1 MQIKF
6 EDGII
11 IFIDNDKEYSFES
24 HGNYLNSFIK
34 YDLIDRE
41 KHRLREY
48 HDGETGK
55 ISKVEDVAIGNNR
68 AAWYVQ
74 DYLPDGENYKRSK
87 KAIITLGDFVSG
99 EERVIYKGE
108 CFGDLCFDGDD
119 LYFNASKDGQTCTF
133 VIESYLCGPD
143 TDVYRAVKKLN
154 VGDTID
160 IEGFLYWYEGA
171 QPHITHVEVDS

>member
-48 HDGETGK
+48 NDGETGK
-55 ISKVEDVAIGNNR
+55 
-68 AAWYVQ
+68 
-74 DYLPDGENYKRSK
+74 YLR
-87 KAIITLGDFVSG
+87 L
-99 EERVIYKGE
+99 RMW
-108 CFGDLCFDGDD
+108 
-119 LYFNASKDGQTCTF
+119 Q
-133 VIESYLCGPD
+133 
-143 TDVYRAVKKLN
+143 
-154 VGDTID
+154 
-160 IEGFLYWYEGA
+160 
-171 QPHITHVEVDS
+171 